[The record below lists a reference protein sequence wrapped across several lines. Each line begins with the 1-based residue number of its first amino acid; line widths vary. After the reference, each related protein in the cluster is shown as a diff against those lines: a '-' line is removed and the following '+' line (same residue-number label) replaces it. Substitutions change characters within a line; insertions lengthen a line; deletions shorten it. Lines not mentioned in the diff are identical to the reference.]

1 MKGYSDVVDSYGGDD
16 HPHIESQ
23 IEGTVES
30 IALTTC
36 VLPEQNFHP
45 GGDYDF
51 YPHSDDHDHD
61 DGG

>member
-30 IALTTC
+30 VALTTC
-36 VLPEQNFHP
+36 VTIRNSQIR
-45 GGDYDF
+45 
-51 YPHSDDHDHD
+51 YPTLWGRRRNS
-61 DGG
+61 